1 MTVYVCPWGQRISFV
16 EDDLPMFKFH
26 IKLNEHQAKTETGFV
41 EEILVG

>member
-1 MTVYVCPWGQRISFV
+1 MYVHGAKGFPFV